1 MNIKQ
6 FSGIQTPASHTEK
19 VVSALG
25 AAISIALIYLISHW
39 ATDFQGAMV
48 ILPSMGAS
56 AVLIFA
62 VPHGTLSQPWPL
74 FGGNI
79 ISAVVGVTCAMHI
92 GNIYLAAGL
101 AVGLSIACMHM
112 ARCIHPPGGAT
123 ALAAVIGGSS
133 VAQLGYQY
141 ALLPTG
147 LNCFVIFIVAMIFNN
162 LFAWRRYPS
171 SLMKYEKAMDNPETK
186 GIFTRHIQQAME
198 TLDEVVDIAPEQI
211 KYIVDK
217 ADEIMRKELVADFQ
231 LEVGAFY
238 TNGKPGLGWSV
249 RQVIDTRPHEEPS
262 KYLVIYRTVDG
273 ANKGQSDSITLIEF
287 SQWASEKIKPVKK

>member
-6 FSGIQTPASHTEK
+6 FSGFQTPASHTEK
-19 VVSALG
+19 IVSALG
-25 AAISIALIYLISHW
+25 ATISITLIYFISHW
-39 ATDFQGAMV
+39 VTDFQGAMV
-48 ILPSMGAS
+48 IIPSMGAS

-79 ISAVVGVTCAMHI
+79 LSAVVGVSCATYI
-92 GNIYLAAGL
+92 DNIYLAAGL
-101 AVGLSIACMHM
+101 AVGFSIAAMHV

-123 ALAAVIGGSS
+123 ALAAVIGGAS
-133 VAQLGYQY
+133 VSKLGYSY
-141 ALLPTG
+141 AILPTS
-147 LNCFVIFIVAMIFNN
+147 LNCLVIFAIAMVFNN
-162 LFAWRRYPS
+162 LFSWRRYPS
-171 SLMKYEKAMDNPETK
+171 SLMKYEKSLDNPETK
-186 GIFTRHIQQAME
+186 SILTNHIKKAME

-217 ADEIMRKELVADFQ
+217 ADEIMRRELVANFK

-238 TNGKPGLGWSV
+238 TNGKPGLSWSV
-249 RQVIDTRPHEEPS
+249 RQVVDVRPHDEPS

-273 ANKGQSDSITLIEF
+273 ANKGQSESITLIEF
-287 SQWASEKIKPVKK
+287 SQWVSEKIKPVKK